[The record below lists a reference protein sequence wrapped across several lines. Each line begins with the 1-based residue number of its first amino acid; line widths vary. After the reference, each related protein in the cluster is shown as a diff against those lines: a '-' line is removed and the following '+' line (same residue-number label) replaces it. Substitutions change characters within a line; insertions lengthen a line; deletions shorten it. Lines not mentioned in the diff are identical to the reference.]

1 MPLSLSLTLEPKLM
15 ARLARLVIPHQVHH
29 IIQSGSDGK
38 VIFADSADYS
48 MFLGWLG
55 EAARQ
60 FQVELHAYVL
70 MPDHLHLLATPS
82 DETGLGRMMQ
92 WLGRHYV
99 PYFNAKYKRS
109 GTLWQGRYKATVLE
123 ADRYFLPCSLYIENN
138 PLRAALVVDAQD
150 YPWSSYAHHI
160 GLKIDPLIT
169 DHPLYWSLGN
179 TPFQREAAYKEQM
192 LQLLPHAEIQA
203 LTGATLKGWL
213 LGSPQFKTEMTKLTA
228 RRVEPMQR
236 GRPRKQEK
244 QA

>member
-1 MPLSLSLTLEPKLM
+1 M
-15 ARLARLVIPHQVHH
+15 ARLPRLVIPHQVHH

-38 VIFADSADYS
+38 VIFADEEDHAV
-48 MFLGWLG
+48 FLRWLG

-60 FQVELHAYVL
+60 FQVAIHAYVL
-70 MPDHLHLLATPS
+70 MPDHLHLLATPA
-82 DETGLGRMMQ
+82 DESGLGRMMQ

-99 PYFNAKYKRS
+99 PYFNAKYTRN

-123 ADRYFLPCSLYIENN
+123 AGRYFLPCSLYIESN
-138 PLRAALVVDAQD
+138 PLRSAMVVDAQD

-160 GLKIDPLIT
+160 GLKIDSLIT
-169 DHPLYWSLGN
+169 DHPLYWALGN
-179 TPFQREAAYKEQM
+179 TPFQREATYKEQM
-192 LQLLPHAEIQA
+192 LQLLPQAEIQA

-213 LGSPQFKTEMTKLTA
+213 LGSDSFKEAMTKLTE

-236 GRPRKQEK
+236 GRPRKPDQ